1 MPRGPAR
8 GFNAARREARLDT
21 VRRVRENTGSQKGD
35 PTMWDYTTKV
45 MDHFR
50 NPRNVGTIENPDG
63 MGEVGSLACGDALKL
78 TFKLGPD
85 QRIAEAKF
93 QTFGCA
99 SAIASSSVL
108 TEIIKGMSLDE
119 AAKVTNQDIADVLG
133 GLPEQ
138 KMHCSVM
145 GREALEAAIE
155 YYRSGGTRKPR
166 VLEGKVICTCFGVT
180 ETEIERVIRENN
192 LHAVEEVTNFCK
204 AGGGCGGCKDQ
215 IREIIARVTGQPV
228 EPEKPETPKPR
239 LTTIR
244 KIQLIEDVLEREVR
258 PMLQQDGGDIE
269 LIDVDGHRVI
279 VGLRG
284 RCAMCKSAGFT
295 LDGLVGGKLRE
306 FVSPDLMVEEERP

>member
-1 MPRGPAR
+1 
-8 GFNAARREARLDT
+8 
-21 VRRVRENTGSQKGD
+21 
-35 PTMWDYTTKV
+35 MWDYTSKV

-63 MGEVGSLACGDALKL
+63 VGEVGSMACGDALKL
-78 TFKLGPD
+78 TLKLGPD
-85 QRIAEAKF
+85 KRIADARF

-108 TEIIKGMSLDE
+108 TEMIKGMTLDE
-119 AAKVTNQDIADVLG
+119 AARVTNQDIADLLG

-155 YYRSGGTRKPR
+155 YYRSGGKKTAH

-180 ETEIERVIRENN
+180 EPEIERVIRENN
-192 LHAVEEVTNFCK
+192 LHAVEEVTNYCK
-204 AGGGCGGCKDQ
+204 AGGGCGGCQDQ
-215 IREIIARVTGQPV
+215 IKEIIARVHGEPLR
-228 EPEKPETPKPR
+228 PEKPQPPKPR

-244 KIQLIEDVLEREVR
+244 KIQLIEEILEREVR

-269 LIDVDGHRVI
+269 LIDVDGDHVI

-284 RCAMCKSAGFT
+284 RCAMCKAAGFT
-295 LDGLVGGKLRE
+295 LDGLVGAKLRE
-306 FVSPDLMVEEERP
+306 FVSPGLVVEEEKP